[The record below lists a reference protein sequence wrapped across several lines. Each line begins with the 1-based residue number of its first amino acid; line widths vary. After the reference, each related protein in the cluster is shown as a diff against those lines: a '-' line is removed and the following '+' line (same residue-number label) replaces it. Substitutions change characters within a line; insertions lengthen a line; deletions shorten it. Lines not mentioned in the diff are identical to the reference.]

1 MTRWRRHLRGV
12 RMWVRVI
19 DATFDVRTDAR
30 GRDPDLT
37 SPTLRRYH
45 RLLWSKPLPCGMPIH
60 VGHCDP
66 SPLLAPYSELGEF
79 SLASDGGMPRYP
91 HWFVMAPI
99 TSQVPDSENQKL
111 LTAGYTIGGRIIWP
125 RNKVDGKITINGARG
140 MHPKIKNR
148 FDLTVECVRR
158 HYLGVPSPLGRT
170 MARYPE
176 FFALF
181 ENFRGYVDFFL
192 LQDLVTDDYS
202 GGQVP
207 SAVRRLPY
215 AGHAQGCRQLHEL
228 LPCGHRVRH
237 CTEPAA

>member
-1 MTRWRRHLRGV
+1 ML
-12 RMWVRVI
+12 I

-30 GRDPDLT
+30 GRDPDLS

-45 RLLWSKPLPCGMPIH
+45 QLLWSKALPCGRPFTLDTVTPRRYLH
-60 VGHCDP
+60 H
-66 SPLLAPYSELGEF
+66 SSELGEF

-91 HWFVMAPI
+91 DWSVMAPI
-99 TSQVPDSENQKL
+99 TAQVPNEENKSL

-140 MHPKIKNR
+140 MHPRIKNR

-158 HYLGVPSPLGRT
+158 HYLAVPSPMGRT

-181 ENFRGYVDFFL
+181 EDFRGYVDFFL
-192 LQDLVTDDYS
+192 LQDLVTDDYA
-202 GGQVP
+202 G
-207 SAVRRLPY
+207 VRF
-215 AGHAQGCRQLHEL
+215 L
-228 LPCGHRVRH
+228 LPFDDFRTPAMPRDVDSYTSYCSAAIKFVTARNHRIGQWAREQASPDQ
-237 CTEPAA
+237 T